1 MDITDQQVD
10 QAAEIIERRAS
21 KALFSGGNLR
31 DASVGAAMEVRQ
43 LWGLGFRSED
53 PSLSEPATR

>member
-1 MDITDQQVD
+1 MYVTDHQVD
-10 QAAEIIERRAS
+10 EAAEIIERRAS
-21 KALFSGGNLR
+21 EALFSGANLR

-53 PSLSEPATR
+53 PKLTEPAPV

>member
-21 KALFSGGNLR
+21 EALFSGGNLR

-43 LWGLGFRSED
+43 LWGN
-53 PSLSEPATR
+53 AA